1 MEKGWTAIPSV
12 IAGLYF
18 GHVLGPAPR
27 NHVSPLVED
36 LARILD
42 RTREHTPRTLG
53 AALERPLTID
63 DVAPWVRFDSKNYVR
78 NLVRKGAH
86 WELRLLCWRPGQTS
100 SLHAHGSASC
110 AFRIIRGSATESI
123 LGERDRR
130 WAPGDVVEEAK
141 PGLIHQ
147 VGNTGS
153 DSLITLHA
161 YSPELPV
168 DAPSSRE
175 GTNIVIVG
183 GGLSGVAVAT
193 HLLRGG
199 RADLR
204 VTIVERGPWLGRGVA
219 YGVDSSIFRLNVPA
233 SRMSIDPDD
242 PMDFARWAGADDP
255 TAFLSRSQY
264 GAYVVDRF
272 AAALRA
278 SSSKLRIVRGDVAR
292 IARDSVLLADG
303 TRLPAERVVLATGLA
318 PRISASGLPADARI
332 VDAWDECALAALP
345 REGRVLI
352 LGSGLSALD
361 VIALLDVH
369 GFAGGVDI
377 VSRRGLLP
385 RPHLVGGE
393 DAPALSAEMIGTVP
407 RDLAGLLRWG
417 RRYVRELGRAGVPWQ
432 AAVDSLRPHVGT
444 LWGRLVPEDRV
455 RFVRSVRPYWDV
467 LRHRAPVD
475 AHATIEAWRRAS
487 KLELL
492 AGSIATCEPRAED
505 LRVELRM
512 AGGGRVERSYGAI
525 VRCIGPALSGFEA
538 NAPLVRA
545 LIDDGLALADP
556 AGLGIVTDEAGRV
569 VGPHGPS
576 DALLAIGALRR
587 ASSWETTAVPD
598 IAVHAAALA
607 KRILGG

>member
-1 MEKGWTAIPSV
+1 M
-12 IAGLYF
+12 IAELYF

-27 NHVSPLVED
+27 SNAPVSPLVQD

-53 AALERPLTID
+53 AALDRPLTID

-78 NLVRKGAH
+78 NLVTKSKH

-100 SLHAHGSASC
+100 SLHAHGAASC

-123 LGERDRR
+123 LGERDRQ

-168 DAPSSRE
+168 DAPSSRD
-175 GTNIVIVG
+175 GTNIVVVG

-193 HLLRGG
+193 NLLRGG

-219 YGVDSSIFRLNVPA
+219 YGVDSSVFRLNVPA
-233 SRMSIDPDD
+233 SRMSIDPED
-242 PMDFARWAGADDP
+242 PMDFARWAGAEDP
-255 TAFLSRSQY
+255 AAFLSRSQY

-272 AAALRA
+272 AAALRGSA
-278 SSSKLRIVRGDVAR
+278 SKLRIVRGDVAR
-292 IARDSVLLADG
+292 IARDAVMLADG

-318 PRISASGLPADARI
+318 PRISASGLPADSRI

-345 REGRVLI
+345 RDGRVLI

-369 GFAGGVDI
+369 GFAGSVDI

-385 RPHLVGGE
+385 RPHLVGGGA
-393 DAPALSAEMIGTVP
+393 APVMTAEMAAAVP
-407 RDLAGLLRWG
+407 HELRGLLRWG
-417 RRYVRELGRAGVPWQ
+417 RRYVRELEQSGVPWQ
-432 AAVDSLRPHVGT
+432 LAVDSLRPHITT
-444 LWGRLVPEDRV
+444 LWGNLPAADRA
-455 RFVRSVRPYWDV
+455 RFVRSVRPFWDV
-467 LRHRAPVD
+467 LRHRAPTE
-475 AHATIEAWRRAS
+475 AHTTIEAWRRAG
-487 KLELL
+487 KLDQL
-492 AGSIATCEPRAED
+492 AGSIAACEPGAD
-505 LRVELRM
+505 GLDVQLRM
-512 AGGGRVERSYGAI
+512 AGGMRVERSYSAI
-525 VRCIGPALSGFEA
+525 VRCIGPALEGYEA

-545 LIDDGLALADP
+545 LVDDGLATADP
-556 AGLGIVTDEAGRV
+556 AGLGIVTDDQGRV
-569 VGPHGPS
+569 VGPQGPS
-576 DALLAIGALRR
+576 ESLLAIGALRR
-587 ASSWETTAVPD
+587 ASAWETTAVPD
-598 IAVHAAALA
+598 ISVHAAALA
-607 KRILGG
+607 KRILAG